1 MGSLLAFVIR
11 SVNAWFAGTVIVAE
25 LVKHML
31 GLPTVDRRVDLDVA
45 GLPAGIV
52 RRAHAD
58 STGTCIC
65 HSGVRRRWYRRMY
78 GDLPATEVG
87 RAADSS
93 ADRAESSPAL
103 SGASPILEE

>member
-1 MGSLLAFVIR
+1 MS
-11 SVNAWFAGTVIVAE
+11 WFAGTLIAAE

-31 GLPTVDRRVDLDVA
+31 GLPTVDRRVDIDVA

-52 RRAHAD
+52 RRPPAD
-58 STGTCIC
+58 ATGTCIC
-65 HSGVRRRWYRRMY
+65 HSGVRRRWYRTMY

-93 ADRAESSPAL
+93 ADRAQMSPVL
-103 SGASPILEE
+103 SGASPILEG